1 MGRDRLLTSPGAPM
15 SYHAAGLGKG
25 DAMPGKATAE
35 WRIEQVDQGRW
46 PDLCRLFESR
56 GGPHYCWCMAWRD
69 MPAKARSDK
78 AAKKAA
84 LRERVEAG
92 MPIGLLGYLD
102 GTPVAWCSVGP
113 RSSFRRLSK
122 QAGAEEGSVWSITCF
137 FITRAHRGKGLSS
150 RLIDGA
156 VACARRNGA
165 DIVEAYPV
173 APYAP
178 SYRFMGL
185 VPQFE
190 RAGFVHAGTSGK
202 WRQVMR
208 LHLQLR

>member
-1 MGRDRLLTSPGAPM
+1 
-15 SYHAAGLGKG
+15 
-25 DAMPGKATAE
+25 MPGRAMGGFRME
-35 WRIEQVDQGRW
+35 EVDEARW
-46 PDLCRLFESR
+46 PDLCRLFEGR

-84 LRERVEAG
+84 LGARVDAG
-92 MPIGLLGYLD
+92 VPVGLLGYID
-102 GTPVAWCSVGP
+102 GQPVAWCSVGP
-113 RSSFRRLSK
+113 RSSFRRLSN
-122 QAGAEEGSVWSITCF
+122 QAGAEDGSVWSITCF
-137 FITRAHRGKGLSS
+137 FIARAHRGQGLSS

-156 VACARRNGA
+156 VACAKRNGA
-165 DIVEAYPV
+165 DLVEAYPV
-173 APYAP
+173 MPDAP

-190 RAGFVHAGTSGK
+190 HAGFVHAGTAGK

-208 LHLQLR
+208 LRVR